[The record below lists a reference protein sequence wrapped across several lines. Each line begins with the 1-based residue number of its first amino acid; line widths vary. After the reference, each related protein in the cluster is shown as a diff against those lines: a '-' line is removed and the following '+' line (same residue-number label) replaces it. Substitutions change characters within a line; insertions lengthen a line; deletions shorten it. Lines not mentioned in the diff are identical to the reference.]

1 MNVQD
6 ELAPAGIGTPTPE
19 PATAMSWDGT
29 SNEELMAIMNRGA
42 LAGDLFFSASA
53 EMERRSR
60 QMDAAIHEEEEK
72 ATARRQHL
80 ALLIAALLALG
91 TLLALKLAGR
101 F

>member
-6 ELAPAGIGTPTPE
+6 ELAPAGATAPTTE
-19 PATAMSWDGT
+19 SATAMSWDGT

-60 QMDAAIHEEEEK
+60 KMDAAIHAEQDRIY
-72 ATARRQHL
+72 ARRQHL
-80 ALLIAALLALG
+80 ALLIAGLFALC
-91 TLLALKLAGR
+91 TILALKLTGR

>member
-6 ELAPAGIGTPTPE
+6 ELAPSAEATPTAE
-19 PATAMSWDGT
+19 PALPSWDST
-29 SNEELMAIMNRGA
+29 SNEELMAIMSRGA

-60 QMDAAIHEEEEK
+60 QMDAAIHAEEERVEE
-72 ATARRQHL
+72 RRKHL
-80 ALLIAALLALG
+80 ALLIAALFALC
-91 TLLALKLAGR
+91 TILALKLTGR

>member
-6 ELAPAGIGTPTPE
+6 ELAPAG
-19 PATAMSWDGT
+19 ATAPTTESATAVSWDGT

-60 QMDAAIHEEEEK
+60 KMDAAIHAEEERVEE
-72 ATARRQHL
+72 RRKHL
-80 ALLIAALLALG
+80 ALLIAALFALC
-91 TLLALKLAGR
+91 TIIALKVTGR